1 MKYAIVLAAGQG
13 TRMKSETPKVMHS
26 LVDKPMLEHII
37 ENLEE
42 IAVDETHVVVGYQKE
57 QIKEYFQNRV
67 QFHDQE
73 ELLGTG
79 HAVMQV
85 QDLQDKEGKTILLYG
100 DCPLVQPE
108 TMESLFKEVESV
120 DMVVLTADLKDP
132 GEYGRVVRDN
142 QGKVIRIV
150 EYRDASDHEKKIRE
164 INTGIYCF
172 NNKSLFKYLN
182 ELSTDNSQNEYYI
195 TDLVEIFAKQNLE
208 IKAIKVNDINEVMG
222 INSRVQLAQAEKWL
236 RQHINCYWM
245 EQGVT
250 LIDPNNTYISTD
262 TTIGQDTIIYPGTYL
277 KGKNQIGQRVEI
289 RGNTWLENVE
299 IGDNTIIEA
308 SKIIDSRV
316 SHDVKVGPFA
326 HLRNGTIIE
335 AYNRIGNFVEV
346 KKSTFHE
353 DARCAHLSY
362 IGDTTVGKKV
372 NIGAGVVTVNFDGF
386 NKHHTEI
393 EEGAFIGSN
402 VNLIAP
408 ITVGKEAVV
417 AAGSTIKKDVADGAL
432 VIERAMETTKEGYGW
447 KYLAKKHEKE

>member
-1 MKYAIVLAAGQG
+1 
-13 TRMKSETPKVMHS
+13 
-26 LVDKPMLEHII
+26 
-37 ENLEE
+37 
-42 IAVDETHVVVGYQKE
+42 
-57 QIKEYFQNRV
+57 
-67 QFHDQE
+67 
-73 ELLGTG
+73 
-79 HAVMQV
+79 
-85 QDLQDKEGKTILLYG
+85 
-100 DCPLVQPE
+100 
-108 TMESLFKEVESV
+108 
-120 DMVVLTADLKDP
+120 
-132 GEYGRVVRDN
+132 
-142 QGKVIRIV
+142 
-150 EYRDASDHEKKIRE
+150 
-164 INTGIYCF
+164 
-172 NNKSLFKYLN
+172 
-182 ELSTDNSQNEYYI
+182 
-195 TDLVEIFAKQNLE
+195 
-208 IKAIKVNDINEVMG
+208 MG

-308 SKIIDSRV
+308 SKIIDSKV